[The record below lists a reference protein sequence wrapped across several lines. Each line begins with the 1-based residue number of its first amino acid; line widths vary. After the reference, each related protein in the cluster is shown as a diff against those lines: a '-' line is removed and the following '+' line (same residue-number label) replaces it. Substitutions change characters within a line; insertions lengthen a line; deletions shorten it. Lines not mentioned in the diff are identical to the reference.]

1 MDFLGFVF
9 EPEAIAGW
17 LVGAWA
23 MGLMLGGIGAVLAS
37 VVGRR

>member
-23 MGLMLGGIGAVLAS
+23 LGAVLGGVGAVLAS
-37 VVGRR
+37 VVRRR